1 MSQPATT
8 STHTHTHP
16 SSLPPTSTRNS
27 KLWEFVTERCFSRSA
42 FLGFDHIGSSTP
54 HPSPRSKLLSARA
67 HHHYHHH
74 RHHHHLSLFL
84 SFCLS
89 LSLVGSPCRNI
100 FVCFLTI
107 KVFFSLSA
115 SLLLYCDTFCLF
127 LLTGRLCCRYSCK
140 SQTHTVRYIIRKA
153 NKRETRQ
160 KEKKTKP
167 EKHTFLCSSSHIPSA
182 SASVQPSLSYANQ
195 ACSSF
200 PAFPPSPLPP
210 PRPLLLRPDAT
221 SCCNAPRKMPK
232 VCAVSHL

>member
-1 MSQPATT
+1 MSQPPPPPA
-8 STHTHTHP
+8 HTHTHP

-27 KLWEFVTERCFSRSA
+27 KLWEFVTERFFLNIGLSRFRSYWL
-42 FLGFDHIGSSTP
+42 FHPPPLTSLEITERSST
-54 HPSPRSKLLSARA
+54 SSLSSSSSSSSSS
-67 HHHYHHH
+67 
-74 RHHHHLSLFL
+74 LSLF
-84 SFCLS
+84 SFS
-89 LSLVGSPCRNI
+89 LSLVGSPRRNI

-107 KVFFSLSA
+107 KVFLSLSS

-153 NKRETRQ
+153 NKREIRQ
-160 KEKKTKP
+160 SEKTKP
-167 EKHTFLCSSSHIPSA
+167 KKHTFLCPSSHIPSA

-210 PRPLLLRPDAT
+210 PRPLL
-221 SCCNAPRKMPK
+221 
-232 VCAVSHL
+232 

>member
-1 MSQPATT
+1 M
-8 STHTHTHP
+8 
-16 SSLPPTSTRNS
+16 
-27 KLWEFVTERCFSRSA
+27 TERCFPRSA

-54 HPSPRSKLLSARA
+54 HPSPRSRLLSARA

-74 RHHHHLSLFL
+74 RHHHQVSLFFFLSLSLSRWQPMSRHLRMFSYNKSLFL
-84 SFCLS
+84 SLS
-89 LSLVGSPCRNI
+89 S
-100 FVCFLTI
+100 
-107 KVFFSLSA
+107 

-153 NKRETRQ
+153 NKREIRQ
-160 KEKKTKP
+160 SEKTKP
-167 EKHTFLCSSSHIPSA
+167 KKHTFLCPSSHIPSA

>member
-1 MSQPATT
+1 MFLKIGLSRFRSYWLFHSPPLPSLEITERSSTSSLSSSSSSSSSLSLFSFLSLSRWQPM
-8 STHTHTHP
+8 STH
-16 SSLPPTSTRNS
+16 LRM
-27 KLWEFVTERCFSRSA
+27 FSYN
-42 FLGFDHIGSSTP
+42 
-54 HPSPRSKLLSARA
+54 K
-67 HHHYHHH
+67 
-74 RHHHHLSLFL
+74 SLFL
-84 SFCLS
+84 SLS
-89 LSLVGSPCRNI
+89 S
-100 FVCFLTI
+100 
-107 KVFFSLSA
+107 

-153 NKRETRQ
+153 NKREIRQ
-160 KEKKTKP
+160 SEKTKP
-167 EKHTFLCSSSHIPSA
+167 KKHTFLCPSSHIPSA

-200 PAFPPSPLPP
+200 PAFPPSPLLP